1 MADVAAELAR
11 TEYRLARRLARL
23 FRIERRGRLE
33 RWPGG
38 VAARF
43 VARRGEL
50 VDELMR
56 LEQRRRSLTPWPL
69 PELDL
74 ALAALAREVS
84 SGEQWCHERL
94 AELGAELDRRRGVG
108 TSTGLR
114 DSGAGELLGRG

>member
-1 MADVAAELAR
+1 MADVATELAR

-33 RWPGG
+33 RRPGG

-74 ALAALAREVS
+74 ALAALAREVG

-94 AELGAELDRRRGVG
+94 AELAAELDRRRGVG
-108 TSTGLR
+108 TATGLR
-114 DSGAGELLGRG
+114 DSGAGQLLGRG